1 MQPDWPAW
9 RARAPIAPLAPLQP
23 LLADLPCERW
33 PDHADWSAAARTR
46 GVVNARGLLIRFVPP
61 SLPPPSALAFEERV
75 LEQGEVETREAC
87 WHDAF
92 HACAW
97 LSFPRTKAAINA
109 LHVGEGLDE
118 TPNRRS
124 VVRNL
129 LTLLDEGG
137 LIVAAADEELVG
149 LARAFR
155 WHELFWERRD
165 RVRRHMDFAII
176 GHALYE
182 RTLAMDFGAT
192 GRALFF
198 AADAALLAAPPAERL
213 AWMDAQTAA
222 FLADPARIAA
232 AGRLQPVPINGIPG
246 WNEVNQDEDYYFDTR
261 QFRPGRR
268 KAA

>member
-9 RARAPIAPLAPLQP
+9 RARAPIAPIAPLLP
-23 LLADLPCERW
+23 LLADLPRERW
-33 PDHADWSAAARTR
+33 PDHADWSAAARAR
-46 GVVNARGLLIRFVPP
+46 GVCNARGLPIRFVPP
-61 SLPPPSALAFEERV
+61 SVPPPSALAFEERV
-75 LEQGEVETREAC
+75 LERGEVETRAAC

-109 LHVGEGLDE
+109 LHVAEGLDDA
-118 TPNRRS
+118 PNGRS

-137 LIVAAADEELVG
+137 LIVAAADAELVG

-155 WHELFWERRD
+155 WHELFWVQRE
-165 RVRRHMDFAII
+165 RVRRTMDFAII
-176 GHALYE
+176 GHALNE
-182 RTLAMDFGAT
+182 RTLGMDFGAT

-198 AADAALLAAPPAERL
+198 TADSALLAASPAVRL

-232 AGRLQPVPINGIPG
+232 TGRLQPVPINGIPG
-246 WNEVNQDEDYYFDTR
+246 WNDANMDETYYLDTR